1 MTVPGGWRSSRKSA
15 MILAKLPGG
24 KSAKSGIRRKTVA
37 RESITIVY
45 LPRRGTSGKH
55 ERWGGRCPP
64 YSPRRSMKSVS
75 FLTGTLLL
83 FLIEVSAFAERHTT
97 VTLLHFSDYHPYAV
111 PFYSEGQTNSAGIA
125 RAIAY
130 LKPLAV
136 VSASRFH
143 LARFEKRSCAQR
155 SPTKTAFWS

>member
-1 MTVPGGWRSSRKSA
+1 
-15 MILAKLPGG
+15 
-24 KSAKSGIRRKTVA
+24 
-37 RESITIVY
+37 
-45 LPRRGTSGKH
+45 
-55 ERWGGRCPP
+55 
-64 YSPRRSMKSVS
+64 MKSVS

-97 VTLLHFSDYHPYAV
+97 VTLLHFSDYHPHAV

-155 SPTKTAFWS
+155 SPT